1 MKGQQKKIM
10 LVEDHMLLA
19 VLETK
24 ILQKAGYEVL
34 HFLNGEDAVEQINRG
49 TSFDLIIMDIDLG
62 EGING
67 VTAARKISKLS
78 EIPVLFFTS
87 YSEDEVEQLAG
98 NFNSYTCLSKLS
110 PVHML
115 HTKIEKILSV
125 TSVLL

>member
-24 ILQKAGYEVL
+24 ILQKAGYDVM

-49 TSFDLIIMDIDLG
+49 TSFDIIIMDIDLG

-78 EIPVLFFTS
+78 EIPVVFFTS

-98 NFNSYTCLSKLS
+98 NFNSYTYLSKLS
-110 PVHML
+110 PVQML
-115 HTKIEKILSV
+115 HIKLENILSA
-125 TSVLL
+125 TRVLL